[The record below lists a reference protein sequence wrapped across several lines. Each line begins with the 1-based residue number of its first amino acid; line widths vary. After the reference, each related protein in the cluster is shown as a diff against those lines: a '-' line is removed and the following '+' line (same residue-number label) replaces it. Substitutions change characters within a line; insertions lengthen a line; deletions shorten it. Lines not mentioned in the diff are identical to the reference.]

1 MSDTLLF
8 PSPVV
13 GSIGLAHAHQA
24 AAQDQRVR
32 VSGKFFR
39 LGEEKWY
46 LKGLT
51 YGPFAPNSQGLFLPE
66 RPQVRRDFAH
76 MNDMGANAI
85 RVYHVPPTWLLD
97 EALAHDI
104 RVLIDIPW
112 EKHRCFFEDWSS
124 TQAARKVVADAAR
137 DVGNHPG
144 VFAISVVNEFPN
156 DVVRFYGAPKM
167 EKFVDELLDSVK
179 QNAPTCL
186 ATFANYPTTEFLSP
200 QHRDFVSF
208 NVYLDE
214 SQKLGA
220 YLDRLQH
227 MAGNT
232 PLILGEYGQDSIR
245 HGEQEQA
252 TALTTH
258 LQQVFHHGLAGS
270 FIFSYTDD
278 WYTGG
283 HQIEDWA
290 FGITTKTRKEKLA
303 ATKLRKAWADVPR
316 LVNMDSPK
324 VSVVVC
330 SYNGASTLEECLASL
345 GKMNYPNY
353 EVILVDDGSKDNTP
367 EIAAKFPWVKNIR
380 QVNRGLSVA
389 RNVGAQAATG
399 SIVAYTDSDCVV
411 DEDWLFYLVEAMRDQ
426 KVDAI
431 GGPNIPP
438 YTDSWTARCVAASPG
453 GPSHVMIDDHRAE
466 HVPGCNM
473 AWDRAK
479 LLALG
484 GFDAQ
489 FRVAGDDVDV
499 CWRWM
504 DAGHSIG
511 FAPGAMVWH
520 KRRNTI
526 RAYIKQQQGYGR
538 SEAMLTFKH
547 PKRFNLL
554 NCSLWKGVI
563 YGEGAVGLP
572 TTAPKIFHGPQGA
585 GLFQTIYRSTTYSPW
600 AYTTIIEWYAAAAA
614 VGLLSIVYWP
624 LAVIVALML
633 TLSAAAIVRATLA
646 APLPRNAPWWC
657 RLVTGFLYAAQPVM
671 RGATRWKTRLAKER
685 LPRLLQSMPADER
698 YIKDISLAQRDMYW
712 QSADARGR
720 EDLLKMLQ
728 TECAEAAWSGDF
740 DNGWKTWDLALTGDR
755 FHSLTIRTVTEELG
769 SGKRFT
775 RARAHIALSLM
786 AKCVIA
792 YTTLFIAASAAT
804 MNLWTFSLSSAFAA
818 ALIVRVA
825 ISRERC
831 FATAARFLMVAG
843 RLAGLNPVL
852 VRPTTKSDIPVL
864 LPKMSDQPKTQAA

>member
-13 GSIGLAHAHQA
+13 GSIGIASRSRTA
-24 AAQDQRVR
+24 AQRVR
-32 VSGKFFR
+32 ISGKFFR
-39 LGEEKWY
+39 MGEEKWY

-51 YGPFAPNSQGLFLPE
+51 YGPFAPNKDGLFLPE
-66 RPQVRRDFAH
+66 RAQVRRDFAH
-76 MNDMGANAI
+76 ISDLGANAI
-85 RVYHVPPTWLLD
+85 RVYHVPPMWLLD
-97 EALAHDI
+97 EAMAHDI

-112 EKHRCFFEDWSS
+112 EKHRCFFEDYSS
-124 TQAARKVVADAAR
+124 TQAARQTVAKAAS

-156 DVVRFYGAPKM
+156 DVVRFYGSAKM

-179 QNAPTCL
+179 QNAPECL

-200 QHRDFVSF
+200 QRRDFLSF
-208 NVYLDE
+208 NVYLNE
-214 SQKLGA
+214 PEKLGA
-220 YLDRLQH
+220 YLDRLQL

-232 PLILGEYGQDSIR
+232 PLILGEYGQDSMR

-252 TALTTH
+252 RALTTH

-270 FIFSYTDD
+270 FVFSYTDD

-290 FGITTKTRKEKLA
+290 FGITTRARKEKIA
-303 ATKLRKAWADVPR
+303 AGKLRKAWADVPR
-316 LVNMDSPK
+316 LVSADSPK

-330 SYNGASTLEECLASL
+330 SYNGAATLEECLASL
-345 GKMNYPNY
+345 GKMNYPDY

-380 QVNRGLSVA
+380 QANRGLSVA
-389 RNVGAQAATG
+389 RNVGAQASNG

-453 GPSHVMIDDHRAE
+453 GPSHVMMDDHRAE

-484 GFDAQ
+484 GFDPR

-504 DAGHSIG
+504 DAGHTIG
-511 FAPGAMVWH
+511 FAAGAMVWH

-526 RAYIKQQQGYGR
+526 RAYIKQQKGYGK

-547 PKRFNLL
+547 PKRFNRL

-572 TTAPKIFHGPQGA
+572 TTQPTIYHGTHGS
-585 GLFQTIYRSTTYSPW
+585 GLFQTIYRSTQYSAW
-600 AYTTIIEWYAAAAA
+600 AYAMIVEWYAAAAA
-614 VGLLSIVYWP
+614 LAVLSLLYWP
-624 LAVIVALML
+624 LAIVAAVML
-633 TLSAAAIVRATLA
+633 SLSAVSIVRATLA
-646 APLPRNAPWWC
+646 APLPQNAPWWC
-657 RLVTGFLYAAQPVM
+657 RLVTGYLYAAQPVV
-671 RGATRWKTRLAKER
+671 RGWTRWKTRIQQEK
-685 LPRLLQSMPADER
+685 LPELLKSMPADER
-698 YIKDISLAQRDMYW
+698 LIKDISLSERDMYW
-712 QSADARGR
+712 ESQDARGR
-720 EDLLKMLQ
+720 EDLLKMMQ
-728 TECAEAAWSGDF
+728 TECSEAGWTGDF

-755 FHSLTIRTVTEELG
+755 WHTLTVRTVSEELG
-769 SGKRFT
+769 GGRRFT
-775 RARAHIALSLM
+775 RARTRIRLSGL
-786 AKCVIA
+786 ARGTVGF
-792 YTTLFIAASAAT
+792 TGLFVVASIAALNVWPFALGAAG
-804 MNLWTFSLSSAFAA
+804 LAGLF
-818 ALIVRVA
+818 VRVA
-825 ISRERC
+825 ISREKC

-843 RLAGLNPVL
+843 RLAGLTPVA
-852 VRPTTKSDIPVL
+852 VRGTAKSEIPAMM
-864 LPKMSDQPKTQAA
+864 PERTEKKSTTQAA